1 LSSEEIS
8 QSMKYKIFPIIVFLF
23 LTHTYADKPNIVF
36 ILGDDQSWK
45 DYGFT
50 GSREVR
56 TPHIDA
62 LAQNGLTFKRGYV
75 AAPICRPSLASMTT
89 GLFPHQHGITGND
102 VFKNTD
108 RAKLDLPFREAF
120 HQKPSF
126 IKELVKLGY
135 LAHQSGKWWE
145 GSYQDGGFTHGM
157 THGAPKRGG
166 RHGDAGLKIGRE
178 GLKPITDFVEHAQ
191 KDEKPFLLWYAPFLP
206 HTPHNPPDRLLKK
219 YQKEGRPLDQA
230 KYLAMCEWFDE
241 TVGELLGYLDKQ
253 GLRENTLVVFTCD
266 NGWSTA
272 SSNADDPNQKLFRSY
287 AQRTKGSPYEGGTR
301 NPILLSWP
309 KRITPEDS
317 SELAH
322 AIDLFPT
329 IVSAA
334 GGEVPAGLSGINLLD
349 QKARKQR
356 DTVFGV
362 NHSTHNMTLGDPD
375 DTLQYIWC
383 IEGKWKLIKRYQGKD
398 ISQHYSALHKWD
410 TAAYHLYDLEKDPD
424 ELNDLADAMADRVKR
439 MSAKIDQWRK
449 DTKG

>member
-1 LSSEEIS
+1 
-8 QSMKYKIFPIIVFLF
+8 
-23 LTHTYADKPNIVF
+23 
-36 ILGDDQSWK
+36 
-45 DYGFT
+45 
-50 GSREVR
+50 
-56 TPHIDA
+56 
-62 LAQNGLTFKRGYV
+62 
-75 AAPICRPSLASMTT
+75 
-89 GLFPHQHGITGND
+89 
-102 VFKNTD
+102 
-108 RAKLDLPFREAF
+108 
-120 HQKPSF
+120 
-126 IKELVKLGY
+126 
-135 LAHQSGKWWE
+135 
-145 GSYQDGGFTHGM
+145 
-157 THGAPKRGG
+157 
-166 RHGDAGLKIGRE
+166 
-178 GLKPITDFVEHAQ
+178 
-191 KDEKPFLLWYAPFLP
+191 
-206 HTPHNPPDRLLKK
+206 
-219 YQKEGRPLDQA
+219 
-230 KYLAMCEWFDE
+230 MCEWFDE

-317 SELAH
+317 SDLAH

-349 QKARKQR
+349 EKARKQR
-356 DTVFGV
+356 DTLFGV

-398 ISQHYSALHKWD
+398 ISSHYGALHKWD
-410 TAAYHLYDLEKDPD
+410 TAAYHLYDLKNDPN
-424 ELNDLADAMADRVKR
+424 EWNDLADAMADRVKR

>member
-1 LSSEEIS
+1 
-8 QSMKYKIFPIIVFLF
+8 MKCKIFTIIGFLF
-23 LTHTYADKPNIVF
+23 FIYTYADKPNIVF

-45 DYGFT
+45 DYGFMR
-50 GSREVR
+50 SREVS
-56 TPHIDA
+56 TPQIDA

-75 AAPICRPSLASMTT
+75 AAPICRPSLASMAT

-145 GSYQDGGFTHGM
+145 GSWKDGGFTHGM
-157 THGAPKRGG
+157 THGDPKRGG

-191 KDEKPFLLWYAPFLP
+191 KEEKPFLLWYAPFLP
-206 HTPHNPPDRLLKK
+206 HTPHNPPERLLVK
-219 YQKEGRPLDQA
+219 YRKEGRPLDQA
-230 KYLAMCEWFDE
+230 KYFAMCEWFDE
-241 TVGELLGYLDKQ
+241 TVGELLGYLEKQ
-253 GLRENTLVVFTCD
+253 GLKENTLVVFTCD

-309 KRITPEDS
+309 KHITPEDS
-317 SELAH
+317 SDLAH

-334 GGEVPAGLSGINLLD
+334 GGEVPKGLPGIDLLD
-349 QKARKQR
+349 ESARKQR
-356 DTVFGV
+356 DTLFGV

-398 ISQHYSALHKWD
+398 ISPHYSALHKWD
-410 TAAYHLYDLEKDPD
+410 TAAYHLYDLEKDPN
-424 ELNDLADAMADRVKR
+424 ELKDLADAMPKKVKH

-449 DTKG
+449 DTRG